1 MWQVTL
7 VQPRDLLIG
16 EGPFLA
22 VIVLQTSSHPS
33 KVHPWNEQAVLC
45 PVLVS
50 PNWDR
55 RDKSPLLTPEK
66 KCLHKQDG
74 STENR
79 QQEKGLTAIAPA
91 IAALQQKPQV
101 YPFATSSTGVK
112 KLFYSKSSGF
122 LPLKVFNLLLLP
134 ATRVSIVL
142 KRREDR

>member
-1 MWQVTL
+1 MEWTGSSLPCSGVTQL
-7 VQPRDLLIG
+7 GQ
-16 EGPFLA
+16 EGQ
-22 VIVLQTSSHPS
+22 ISSPDS
-33 KVHPWNEQAVLC
+33 W
-45 PVLVS
+45 
-50 PNWDR
+50 
-55 RDKSPLLTPEK
+55 K

-142 KRREDR
+142 KWREDR

>member
-66 KCLHKQDG
+66 
-74 STENR
+74 S
-79 QQEKGLTAIAPA
+79 A
-91 IAALQQKPQV
+91 
-101 YPFATSSTGVK
+101 FTSK
-112 KLFYSKSSGF
+112 M
-122 LPLKVFNLLLLP
+122 
-134 ATRVSIVL
+134 AVL
-142 KRREDR
+142 KTGSKKKG